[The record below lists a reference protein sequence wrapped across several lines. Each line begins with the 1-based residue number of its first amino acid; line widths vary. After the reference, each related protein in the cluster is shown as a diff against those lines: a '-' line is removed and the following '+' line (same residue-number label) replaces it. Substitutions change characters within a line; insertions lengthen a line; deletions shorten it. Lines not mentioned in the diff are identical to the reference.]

1 MLLRKG
7 KLTRSRKKEMMI
19 VSEDN
24 RTYIVDD
31 PIVTVWSMCDGNQ
44 TEETIADNLSINN
57 HIERSKV
64 LGVVS
69 DIVERLKKIGLLQE
83 VASILP
89 DQSCSDG

>member
-7 KLTRSRKKEMMI
+7 KLTRSRKKEMLI

-44 TEETIADNLSINN
+44 TEDTIADNISINS
-57 HIERSKV
+57 HTDRSKI
-64 LGVVS
+64 LEFVS
-69 DIVERLKKIGLLQE
+69 DIVERLKKIGLLRE
-83 VASILP
+83 VEDILQ
-89 DQSCSDG
+89 DQP